1 MSIELENVK
10 DNDYIEEPSL
20 VSKCIYH
27 VIFCPKYRRKVLI
40 DDIPDRM
47 KELILQKQ
55 SDYHYTII
63 EQEIMPDHVHL
74 LIKASAKY
82 SIYNIV
88 SQLKGY
94 LSHTLREE
102 FPSLKTR
109 LPTLWSRNKFIAS
122 VGTVSLETV
131 KQYIENQKNK

>member
-10 DNDYIEEPSL
+10 DNDYINEPHL

-27 VIFCPKYRRKVLI
+27 VIFCPKYRRKVLT
-40 DDIPDRM
+40 DDISERM
-47 KELILQKQ
+47 KEIILQKQ
-55 SDYHYTII
+55 EDLHYTLI

-82 SIYNIV
+82 PIYNIV

-102 FPSLKTR
+102 FPVLKSK
-109 LPTLWSRNKFIAS
+109 LPTLWSRGKFIAS